1 MFKKFIKNNEIEK
14 CFSFQN
20 LTDTDSTS
28 VFFFFFFF
36 CKLSCSIDEENVI
49 DVIFDRLIKSNILE
63 KLDLSD
69 DLWEKW
75 CTK

>member
-1 MFKKFIKNNEIEK
+1 MLLVSEFNRHRQY
-14 CFSFQN
+14 FSI
-20 LTDTDSTS
+20 
-28 VFFFFFFF
+28 FFFFF

>member
-1 MFKKFIKNNEIEK
+1 MKMFKKFIKNNEIEK

-28 VFFFFFFF
+28 VFFFFF